1 MAYTINKTD
10 GTVLTTVAD
19 ATLDETTNIGLIGQG
34 YSGYGETQNENFI
47 KLLENFANTSANE
60 PSRPVVGQLF
70 YNSTAQ
76 QIQVYDGSQFKAVS
90 GCIVSA
96 SHPTTGSTGDLW
108 LETSTNQVYVYT
120 GTAWKLVSAGSTD
133 TDARSATITDSTGTD
148 RLVIELV
155 VQNTIVGIVSKVEF
169 TPQTTVTG
177 FATVKKGITLS
188 SDISDNKF
196 QGTATDS
203 DALGGV
209 AAANYMRS
217 NADDTTSGTVTITK
231 DASLILGEDSDI
243 TLTQSGANFTVKNV
257 TSDGDIIFNINDG
270 GVDTTVLTLN
280 GSTSNVTV
288 ANTLSASSV
297 SAATLTGTTSL
308 TAPTINT
315 NIIQSSDSTEIRML
329 DNVSVNGN
337 ITADNLAG
345 VITTSSTSVVNSTI
359 LKDAVTLL
367 IKDSSGSTVKTVIG
381 AGS

>member
-96 SHPTTGSTGDLW
+96 SQPTTGSTGDLW

-297 SAATLTGTTSL
+297 SAATLIGTTSL

-315 NIIQSSDSTEIRML
+315 NIIQSSDSTEIRIL

>member
-96 SHPTTGSTGDLW
+96 SQPTTGSTGDLW

-297 SAATLTGTTSL
+297 SVATLTGTTSL

-367 IKDSSGSTVKTVIG
+367 IKDSSGSTVKTIIG

>member
-1 MAYTINKTD
+1 
-10 GTVLTTVAD
+10 
-19 ATLDETTNIGLIGQG
+19 
-34 YSGYGETQNENFI
+34 
-47 KLLENFANTSANE
+47 
-60 PSRPVVGQLF
+60 
-70 YNSTAQ
+70 
-76 QIQVYDGSQFKAVS
+76 
-90 GCIVSA
+90 
-96 SHPTTGSTGDLW
+96 
-108 LETSTNQVYVYT
+108 
-120 GTAWKLVSAGSTD
+120 
-133 TDARSATITDSTGTD
+133 
-148 RLVIELV
+148 LVIELV

>member
-1 MAYTINKTD
+1 MAYTINKSD

-19 ATLDETTNIGLIGQG
+19 ATLDETTNLGLIGQG
-34 YSGYGETQNENFI
+34 YSGYGEIQNENFI
-47 KLLENFANTSANE
+47 KLLENFNNTSANE
-60 PSRPVVGQLF
+60 PSKPVVGQLF

-96 SHPTTGSTGDLW
+96 SQPTTGSTGDLW
-108 LETSTNQVYVYT
+108 LETGTNQVYVYT

-133 TDARSATITDSTGTD
+133 TDARSSTITDSTGTD

-155 VQNTIVGIVSKVEF
+155 VQNTIVGMVSTVEF
-169 TPQTTVTG
+169 TPQTAITG

-188 SDISDNKF
+188 TDISGNKF

-203 DALGGV
+203 DSLGGV
-209 AAANYMRS
+209 TAANYMRS
-217 NADDTTSGTVTITK
+217 NADDTTSGTITIAK
-231 DASLILGEDSDI
+231 DASLILGEDNDV

-288 ANTLSASSV
+288 ANTISATAV

-308 TAPTINT
+308 TAPTINA

-329 DNVSVNGN
+329 DNVSINGN
-337 ITADNLAG
+337 ISADNLTG
-345 VITTSSTSVVNSTI
+345 VITTSSSSVVDSTI

-367 IKDSSGSTVKTVIG
+367 IKDSSGSTVKTIIG

>member
-96 SHPTTGSTGDLW
+96 SQPTTGSTGDLW

-169 TPQTTVTG
+169 TPQTTVPG